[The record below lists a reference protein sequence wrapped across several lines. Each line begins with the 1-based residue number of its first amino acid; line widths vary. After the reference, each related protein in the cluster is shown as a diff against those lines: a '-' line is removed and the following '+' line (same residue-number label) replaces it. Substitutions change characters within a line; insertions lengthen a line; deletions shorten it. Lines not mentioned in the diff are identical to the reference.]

1 VLGFVVGLRWG
12 IVGVALGATIA
23 ASIIQPLYTIA
34 AARALGIRSL
44 EVVDQCGRVILAA
57 AGSFALVLVLRLVL
71 VDLDLS
77 AAARLP
83 MLVLTFVLLYGT
95 IVLAA
100 EPRLRDEARWFR
112 GRA

>member
-1 VLGFVVGLRWG
+1 M
-12 IVGVALGATIA
+12 
-23 ASIIQPLYTIA
+23 
-34 AARALGIRSL
+34 
-44 EVVDQCGRVILAA
+44 VDQCGRVILAA

>member
-1 VLGFVVGLRWG
+1 M
-12 IVGVALGATIA
+12 
-23 ASIIQPLYTIA
+23 
-34 AARALGIRSL
+34 
-44 EVVDQCGRVILAA
+44 VDQCGRVILAA

-100 EPRLRDEARWFR
+100 
-112 GRA
+112 GRACVTKHAGFVGERRAGRRGSGRPRRRASRLPARCG